1 MATLRKA
8 ASPKKTLSKSLGAV
22 TSNKWMKKSNIRWTM
37 SEQRNRYYNA
47 MVDADKALDR
57 VNRAWTR
64 KNERAYAEQS
74 YFKAKDKMKTAA
86 KQYNSLKK
94 LKK

>member
-1 MATLRKA
+1 MATLRK
-8 ASPKKTLSKSLGAV
+8 SVNPIKSSLKSVA
-22 TSNKWMKKSNIRWTM
+22 SNKWMKKSNIRWTM

-64 KNERAYAEQS
+64 KNERAYAEQA
-74 YFKAKDKMKTAA
+74 YFKAKDKMKAAA